1 MDIAYS
7 RVSRRSGRI
16 EHFLERL
23 LCIGIVFTASVSLAG
38 AGGRGE
44 AEVRSGF
51 AQRSSTLSGF
61 GGGYRGY
68 LDQRTGHPHNG
79 VGLAA
84 SVSSAVG
91 NPDHPVLNRIGPMR
105 TVENRVAAPK
115 TPESASNAPLGSNFQ
130 DERMRATWSSRRAN
144 NAVMGPLSTSQATN
158 EAQNRINERF
168 GEYAKRIADNP
179 RLSFAEKER
188 QSRLDRCRTFLVNLI
203 YVGYAPDLVY
213 SWTDDL
219 LNDEVVDGMPTDL
232 VDLYWGVP
240 IYTQVFVEYYVPY
253 ENRYYRTPAGDYR
266 QVTFANNVVVK
277 SHAASGEPGW

>member
-1 MDIAYS
+1 MDITS
-7 RVSRRSGRI
+7 WRVSRRSGRR
-16 EHFLERL
+16 EHLLERL
-23 LCIGIVFTASVSLAG
+23 VCIGIVFTASVSLAG

-44 AEVRSGF
+44 VEVRSGF
-51 AQRSSTLSGF
+51 AQRSSALSGY
-61 GGGYRGY
+61 GAVYRGY
-68 LDQRTGHPHNG
+68 LDHRTGHPHNG

-84 SVSSAVG
+84 PVSPAVG
-91 NPDHPVLNRIGPMR
+91 SADGPVLNRMGRMR
-105 TVENRVAAPK
+105 TVKNREVAAK
-115 TPESASNAPLGSNFQ
+115 TPESASNAPLGSNLQ
-130 DERMRATWSSRRAN
+130 DETMSATLSSRRAN
-144 NAVMGPLSTSQATN
+144 TAVKGPLSTSQATN

-179 RLSFAEKER
+179 GLSFAEKER
-188 QSRLDRCRTFLVNLI
+188 QSRLDRCRAFLVNLI

-232 VDLYWGVP
+232 VDLYWGAP
-240 IYTQVFVEYYVPY
+240 IYTQDFVEYYVPY

-277 SHAASGEPGW
+277 SHAASGEPGR

>member
-1 MDIAYS
+1 MDITYS
-7 RVSRRSGRI
+7 RVSRRSGRG
-16 EHFLERL
+16 EHLLERL
-23 LCIGIVFTASVSLAG
+23 LCIGIVFTASVSLAC

-44 AEVRSGF
+44 VEVRSGF
-51 AQRSSTLSGF
+51 AQRAATLSGY
-61 GGGYRGY
+61 GAVNRGY

-84 SVSSAVG
+84 SVSPAVG
-91 NPDHPVLNRIGPMR
+91 NPDGPVLNRKGPMLP
-105 TVENRVAAPK
+105 VENREVAPK
-115 TPESASNAPLGSNFQ
+115 APESASNPPLGSNFQ
-130 DERMRATWSSRRAN
+130 DERMRATLSSRSAN
-144 NAVMGPLSTSQATN
+144 NAVGPLSTSQATN

-179 RLSFAEKER
+179 RASFAEKER
-188 QSRLDRCRTFLVNLI
+188 ENRLDRCRAFLVNLI

-232 VDLYWGVP
+232 VDLYWGAPV
-240 IYTQVFVEYYVPY
+240 YTQDFVEYYVPY

-277 SHAASGEPGW
+277 SHAASGEAGR